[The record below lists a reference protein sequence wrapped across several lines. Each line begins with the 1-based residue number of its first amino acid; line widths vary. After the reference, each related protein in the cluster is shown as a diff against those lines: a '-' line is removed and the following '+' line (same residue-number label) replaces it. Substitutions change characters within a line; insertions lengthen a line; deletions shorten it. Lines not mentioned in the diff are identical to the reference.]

1 MRVASA
7 FKTALIAY
15 VTFAGLFLLCLNV
28 QYSVSTTMSDHE
40 QQESTDCGTGAACD
54 SVVRHHIDV
63 IAPTSSTFIVLAL
76 LGFGTLISFLFT
88 VFVRD
93 REGFLY
99 MKLWRDRGG
108 GIHLFDFV
116 QRLFA
121 QGILNQK
128 TYNFVVA

>member
-1 MRVASA
+1 MRLVAA

-28 QYSVSTTMSDHE
+28 QHSLPTTMSEHG
-40 QQESTDCGTGAACD
+40 QQESTGCNPGATCD
-54 SVVRHHIDV
+54 SLVRHHVDV
-63 IAPTSSTFIVLAL
+63 ITATSTILIL

-88 VFVRD
+88 IFVCD

-99 MKLWRDRGG
+99 MKLWRNRGG
-108 GIHLFDFV
+108 GIHLFDFI

-121 QGILNQK
+121 RGILNQK